1 MESDGRS
8 NTRIHNFKNKGI
20 DSEELRRRR
29 EDESV
34 QLRKQKREEHVMVYC
49 LPPFLRSIIIHLII
63 VFLHHSSSRYIF
75 SFLCNI

>member
-49 LPPFLRSIIIHLII
+49 LLSFIRSIIIHLII
-63 VFLHHSSSRYIF
+63 VFCIRAVTEIFF
-75 SFLCNI
+75 SFCDI